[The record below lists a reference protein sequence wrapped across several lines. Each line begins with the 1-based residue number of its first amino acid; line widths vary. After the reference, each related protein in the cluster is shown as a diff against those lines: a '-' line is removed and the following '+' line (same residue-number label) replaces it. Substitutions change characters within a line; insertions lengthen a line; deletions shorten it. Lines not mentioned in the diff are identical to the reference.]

1 MDTAPQECSQSAK
14 NRIECPQS
22 TSWLCRHVPRAGQ
35 GHGSH
40 SVRRN
45 WPHSLK
51 FLGTMVGGDFSLSAC
66 WRSSTSIIVST
77 YPLPVHFRIS
87 YWVDR
92 IPPYTTHT
100 SLWHHGWLVGSQ
112 VKAKR
117 GLRRQKV
124 NCGPVIFVILFWP
137 FLVYSCVA
145 LYPGLLT
152 PPFVACST
160 NAGGRPGKI
169 ESHAV
174 TYLGVWRS
182 TWYIP
187 GNHK

>member
-1 MDTAPQECSQSAK
+1 MIFPCQHAGACQPPLLLA
-14 NRIECPQS
+14 RILYPC
-22 TSWLCRHVPRAGQ
+22 TSVYLIEWTVYL
-35 GHGSH
+35 
-40 SVRRN
+40 
-45 WPHSLK
+45 
-51 FLGTMVGGDFSLSAC
+51 
-66 WRSSTSIIVST
+66 
-77 YPLPVHFRIS
+77 RIL
-87 YWVDR
+87 R
-92 IPPYTTHT
+92 IPHYDIM
-100 SLWHHGWLVGSQ
+100 GGRLVHRSRQ
-112 VKAKR
+112 KW

-174 TYLGVWRS
+174 TYLDVWRS